1 VQCSAVVRVCA
12 DRSRAH
18 SHADKL
24 VDGVALTTDDSHMWL
39 IPFTLGNKH
48 VLSVSLAAPVQI
60 GALVLHN
67 YNTSFE
73 DSFRGVQVR
82 YTNAVRLSDA
92 MLFHAAGVAWR
103 SADSLRAAFWS
114 SVAAADAPV
123 HR

>member
-1 VQCSAVVRVCA
+1 VQCGAVVRVCA
-12 DRSRAH
+12 DRSSAH

-67 YNTSFE
+67 YNKSFE
-73 DSFRGVQVR
+73 DSFRGVQVS
-82 YTNAVRLSDA
+82 YTIAVRLSDA
-92 MLFHAAGVAWR
+92 CSSAQPAWHGDR
-103 SADSLRAAFWS
+103 QIPCELRLVVRCCS
-114 SVAAADAPV
+114 
-123 HR
+123 

>member
-1 VQCSAVVRVCA
+1 MQCSAVVRVCA
-12 DRSRAH
+12 DRSSAH

-67 YNTSFE
+67 YNKSFE

-82 YTNAVRLSDA
+82 YTNAVRLKRC
-92 MLFHAAGVAWR
+92 HALPR
-103 SADSLRAAFWS
+103 SRRGMAIGRFLASCSLVVRCCS
-114 SVAAADAPV
+114 
-123 HR
+123 